1 MAQKR
6 EDTCIA
12 RSLNVSATS
21 SLSSCPILIKDFAL
35 QNQRFFYQ
43 KYQKRTSKYS
53 FTCAILFLAH
63 PQNSL
68 IDVQHNLDPIKGII

>member
-21 SLSSCPILIKDFAL
+21 SLSSCPILIKDFL
-35 QNQRFFYQ
+35 FKTKGSFYQ
-43 KYQKRTSKYS
+43 KYQKRTRKYA
-53 FTCAILFLAH
+53 FTYAILFLAD

-68 IDVQHNLDPIKGII
+68 RHLNLGIRNRAA